1 MEASEGGVDSGT
13 AVFGSIRYAQKT
25 ALVLNFMV
33 IRVSKD
39 MVSRSKYWISEKNK
53 GEEYSK
59 TPKKSGSLI
68 GWLHYFEGK

>member
-39 MVSRSKYWISEKNK
+39 MVSRSKYWNCEKDK
-53 GEEYSK
+53 GDEY
-59 TPKKSGSLI
+59 
-68 GWLHYFEGK
+68 